1 MKSLGIP
8 FKRKNFITLLQR
20 YMTLKNDI
28 NHYLMMNACC
38 RKTQS
43 CIKYVERFIRRGI
56 CKWHNPIPHLIMNY
70 NT

>member
-1 MKSLGIP
+1 MKSLGTP

-20 YMTLKNDI
+20 YIKNDI

-43 CIKYVERFIRRGI
+43 CIKYVDLYSEEFVNGTIQYRIS
-56 CKWHNPIPHLIMNY
+56 L
-70 NT
+70 